1 MRKPNI
7 LQILCFV
14 LLFAVISGAGCAS
27 QTSSGAGCPGP
38 CDPPPVPG
46 PPSTAVNNAAL
57 NGNYAFSFS
66 GLTGNGG
73 VSSVYASVGRFT
85 ADGAGNLTNGE
96 LDTNTVAGGGAAQS
110 FTGTYSIGNDN
121 RGVMT
126 LNLSSSS
133 AKLAFA
139 MLANGN
145 AQFIE
150 FDASGGAGTI
160 GSGTMEKA
168 DTTAYSTARITG
180 DYAFGAAGFDNTYNR
195 AAIEGRVTST
205 GNRALAKAPGDAN
218 SYGSDYPMSFTAAN
232 YTVSDTATGR
242 GTMHLAFT
250 FGGTPDSMNFAFY
263 VVNSGKLFL
272 MESDVVT
279 TATPLLNGVVVQQ
292 QIPTGGFSNTSLNGN
307 MVIYLTGLSMCGSAS
322 GVPKAV
328 AGLLTTNGNGALSLT
343 YDENYCRAP
352 NSVTGAPGTYS
363 VASNGRAAITIGG
376 YRLVAY
382 LVNSNQV
389 FLFVSD
395 ANVLFGFGEAQA
407 AGSFTNSALKGAYS
421 GYATNPAT
429 FAVTVFSGEFSAD
442 GATSA
447 GNISGAEA
455 SCAPSGP
462 VSGAPVKA
470 TY

>member
-7 LQILCFV
+7 LQILCFL
-14 LLFAVISGAGCAS
+14 LLFAVIPGAVGATK
-27 QTSSGAGCPGP
+27 TSSGTGCPGP

-46 PPSTAVNNAAL
+46 PPSTAVDNAAL

-73 VSSVYASVGRFT
+73 VSSVYASAGRFT

-168 DTTAYSTARITG
+168 DTTAYSTARITR
-180 DYAFGAAGFDNTYNR
+180 DYAFGPAGFANTYKL
-195 AAIEGRVTST
+195 AANAGRFSST

-218 SYGSDYPMSFTAAN
+218 SYGSDYPMS
-232 YTVSDTATGR
+232 
-242 GTMHLAFT
+242 
-250 FGGTPDSMNFAFY
+250 
-263 VVNSGKLFL
+263 
-272 MESDVVT
+272 
-279 TATPLLNGVVVQQ
+279 
-292 QIPTGGFSNTSLNGN
+292 
-307 MVIYLTGLSMCGSAS
+307 
-322 GVPKAV
+322 
-328 AGLLTTNGNGALSLT
+328 
-343 YDENYCRAP
+343 
-352 NSVTGAPGTYS
+352 
-363 VASNGRAAITIGG
+363 
-376 YRLVAY
+376 
-382 LVNSNQV
+382 
-389 FLFVSD
+389 
-395 ANVLFGFGEAQA
+395 
-407 AGSFTNSALKGAYS
+407 
-421 GYATNPAT
+421 
-429 FAVTVFSGEFSAD
+429 
-442 GATSA
+442 
-447 GNISGAEA
+447 
-455 SCAPSGP
+455 
-462 VSGAPVKA
+462 
-470 TY
+470 